1 VPVADVAA
9 RLDGHLEHFVDL
21 IHLTPSG
28 YRVLAESIAE
38 ALPAAA
44 VPTGPR

>member
-9 RLDGHLEHFVDL
+9 GLDGHLEQFVDL
-21 IHLTPSG
+21 VHLTPSG
-28 YRVLAESIAE
+28 YRVLAGSIAE

-44 VPTGPR
+44 VPTGRR